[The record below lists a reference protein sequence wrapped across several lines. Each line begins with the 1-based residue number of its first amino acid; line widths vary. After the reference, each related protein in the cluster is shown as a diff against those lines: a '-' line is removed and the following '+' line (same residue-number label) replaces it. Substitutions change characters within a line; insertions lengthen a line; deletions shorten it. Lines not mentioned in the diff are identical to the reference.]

1 MASAKITVLV
11 SGSGTNLQ
19 RLMDVFSQ
27 GIIPNAEINL
37 VVADR
42 PCLGL
47 ERAKKAGI
55 PTVMLTRGESLSR
68 QLLEVVPQETSLIV
82 LAGFLSILSEEFISR
97 FENKIIN
104 IHPSLLP
111 KYGGKGMWGIKV
123 HEAVIEN
130 KEKYTGASVHYVTE
144 GIDTG
149 EVIVQKSLK
158 IMPGESAEQLAK
170 RVLELEYELLPEA
183 VAKVLNSMC

>member
-19 RLMDVFSQ
+19 QLMDVFSQ

>member
-47 ERAKKAGI
+47 ERAKKARI

-68 QLLEVVPQETSLIV
+68 PLLEVVPQETSLIV

-104 IHPSLLP
+104 IHPSLL
-111 KYGGKGMWGIKV
+111 
-123 HEAVIEN
+123 
-130 KEKYTGASVHYVTE
+130 TE
-144 GIDTG
+144 
-149 EVIVQKSLK
+149 
-158 IMPGESAEQLAK
+158 
-170 RVLELEYELLPEA
+170 
-183 VAKVLNSMC
+183 

>member
-68 QLLEVVPQETSLIV
+68 QLLEEVPQETSLIV

-170 RVLELEYELLPEA
+170 RVLELEYEILPEA

>member
-68 QLLEVVPQETSLIV
+68 RLLEVVPQETSLIV

>member
-68 QLLEVVPQETSLIV
+68 QLLEVVHQETSLIV